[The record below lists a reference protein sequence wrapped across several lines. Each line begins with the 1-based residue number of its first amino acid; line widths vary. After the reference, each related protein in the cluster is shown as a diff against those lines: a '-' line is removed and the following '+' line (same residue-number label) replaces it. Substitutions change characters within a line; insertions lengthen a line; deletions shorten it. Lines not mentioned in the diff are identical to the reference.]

1 MSQDYSSPEEFEKSL
16 EGYHKEAPKYL
27 KQQREALK
35 KNLGS
40 STENINKERV
50 RQGYKPK
57 KFDRA
62 TQGLYDFLD
71 K

>member
-1 MSQDYSSPEEFEKSL
+1 MHFDMGKQYKEHQKASSDAKA
-16 EGYHKEAPKYL
+16 K
-27 KQQREALK
+27 ALK
-35 KNLGS
+35 KKS
-40 STENINKERV
+40 STEYINEERK

-62 TQGLYDFLD
+62 TKGLYDFLD